1 MFFARPFASV
11 SATLSL
17 SSAVSPVRHAVGLLI
32 VGMLAGIPVQSSRAQ
47 ETPEACADLLEAADT
62 FYRNRNYQEAIT
74 QASACATRTA
84 AEDSMRVRAYRLM
97 GLAFLRQNALQQA
110 RQAVANILAIDPTYG
125 PNPVSDPPSYS
136 LFVSLVRQD
145 VSSTAP
151 NRRVPADASVGA
163 NGFRLTYRDDG
174 FERVNGLNITVWRP
188 RNAGA
193 LQGRI
198 NGLALGLPLTGATRI
213 HGVTL
218 GLFADA
224 AHAMHGVGVG
234 AAGLSA
240 AHSAGIMVGGLGLYV
255 NDRFTGISLNGL
267 AAGGTGSLRGLM
279 AGGLGVGTAA
289 SLTGISVGPVGV
301 GAGERMT
308 GLQVGGLGVGAGRS
322 IRGLSV
328 GGLSVFSWRDDV
340 YGVQVGGLGV
350 GAADDIGGLSIGPV
364 GVGSGGRI
372 TGVTVGGAFARAG
385 EDVRGIQAAGLALLG
400 SAVRGLSAAA
410 VVVAEEGTGLTVA
423 PAYFRTGSEA
433 SYTGISASAFNHIRG
448 EQRGLAIGVLNMARR
463 LNGVQVGVL
472 NYAGN
477 NPLFLRLL
485 PGLNV
490 NL

>member
-1 MFFARPFASV
+1 M
-11 SATLSL
+11 L
-17 SSAVSPVRHAVGLLI
+17 GLLMA
-32 VGMLAGIPVQSSRAQ
+32 GMLVGVSLQSVRAQ
-47 ETPEACADLLEAADT
+47 EAPDPCTGLLEAADAA
-62 FYRNRNYQEAIT
+62 YRNRSYQEAIT
-74 QASACATRTA
+74 QASECANQSA
-84 AEDSMRVRAYRLM
+84 AADSMRVRAYRLM
-97 GLAFLRQNALQQA
+97 SLAFLRQNALQQA
-110 RQAVANILAIDPTYG
+110 RQAVGNILAIDPTYG
-125 PNPVSDPPSYS
+125 PSPVTDPPSYS

-145 VSSTAP
+145 VNARVS
-151 NRRVPADASVGA
+151 NRQLPPDASVGA

-188 RNAGA
+188 RNADA
-193 LQGRI
+193 RNGRI

-224 AHAMHGVGVG
+224 AHAMHGIGVG
-234 AAGLSA
+234 AAALTADRS
-240 AHSAGIMVGGLGLYV
+240 SGIMVGGLGLYV

-267 AAGGTGSLRGLM
+267 AGGGAGSMRGLM

-289 SLTGISVGPVGV
+289 SLTGISLGPVGV

-308 GLQVGGLGVGAGRS
+308 GLQIGGLGVGAGQS
-322 IRGLSV
+322 IRGISL
-328 GGLSVFSWRDDV
+328 GGLGVFSWQDDL

-350 GAADDIGGLSIGPV
+350 GAADAIGGLSIGPL

-372 TGVTVGGAFARAG
+372 TGVTVGGLVTRAG
-385 EDVRGIQAAGLALLG
+385 EEVRGIQAAGLALLG
-400 SAVRGLSAAA
+400 SAVRGLSAAG
-410 VVVAEEGTGLTVA
+410 VVVTEEGTGLTAA
-423 PAYFRTGSEA
+423 PAYFRTGSDA
-433 SYTGISASAFNHIRG
+433 TYTGVSVSAFNHIRG
-448 EQRGLAIGVLNMARR
+448 EQRGLAIGVFNFASR

-472 NYAGN
+472 NYADN